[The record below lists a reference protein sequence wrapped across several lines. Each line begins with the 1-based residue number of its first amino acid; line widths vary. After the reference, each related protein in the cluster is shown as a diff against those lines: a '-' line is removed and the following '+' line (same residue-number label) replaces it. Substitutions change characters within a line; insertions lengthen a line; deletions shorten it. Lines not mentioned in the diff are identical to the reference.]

1 MRSHRP
7 SQPAISTRRN
17 ADHGT
22 VAAPHEASVQAGL
35 TILEAGGNAID
46 AAVAAA
52 LVAGVIEPTET
63 TLAGS
68 GFFLAHT
75 SAGETWSVD
84 FGPKAPFAAT
94 NNMFD
99 IEPNASSSSVLGLA
113 PVVDNANVDGAL
125 ASGVPRTLLGLLTAQ
140 ERFGKLDRADVLQPA
155 ITAAYEGFP
164 SDTWFLTSA
173 LSDLARLRKYEG
185 TRTTFLDENDLP
197 IGHTSMANYGP
208 TFAGHTFVRQ
218 PRLGATLEEVA
229 DQGPESLTS
238 GVIAERL
245 VKTSTDLGGILSMSD
260 LRNAAPAIR
269 PALKLQYRD
278 CEIAVPAAPGG
289 GITELEIL
297 NIWQQLNPSPSTSHE
312 SPKKTRELALA
323 MRHAFADRYHWLG
336 DPAVAPIPTQ
346 ELLAPE
352 YARDIAEQVATGR
365 DVPRWSEGAPW
376 STFASFGV
384 HDPWLHSENRGHRPD
399 WNPTTANTPTSGT
412 THISVADTAGNT
424 VSITHTAANHFGN
437 GIMCPRTGLML
448 DSAMAWFNAMP
459 GAANSITPGGRA
471 LANMGPALITRNGA
485 SVAALGASGGRRII
499 SAVAQLVINLVD
511 GHNSFDEALALPR
524 IDASGQHV
532 LVHEGRA
539 QDYESLSDLGATLV
553 PSSNEPFTMD
563 FARPNIAGY
572 DTSGTPCSAISML
585 HYTD

>member
-1 MRSHRP
+1 ML
-7 SQPAISTRRN
+7 N
-17 ADHGT
+17 
-22 VAAPHEASVQAGL
+22 
-35 TILEAGGNAID
+35 AGGNAID

-68 GFFLAHT
+68 GFLLAHT
-75 SAGETWSVD
+75 AAGETWSVD

-94 NNMFD
+94 DTMFD

-113 PVVDNANVDGAL
+113 PVVDNANVDGPL

-140 ERFGKLDRADVLQPA
+140 KRFGKLGREEVLQPA
-155 ITAAYEGFP
+155 ITAAYDGFP
-164 SDTWFLTSA
+164 SDTWFLTST
-173 LSDLARLRKYEG
+173 LSDLTRLRKHEG
-185 TRTTFLDENDLP
+185 TRATFLDENGLP
-197 IGHTSMANYGP
+197 VGHTSMANYGP
-208 TFAGHTFVRQ
+208 TFDAHGVVRQ
-218 PRLGATLEEVA
+218 PRLGKTLEEIA
-229 DQGPESLTS
+229 DRGPECLAS
-238 GVIAERL
+238 GIVAEQL
-245 VKTSTDLGGILSMSD
+245 VKTSAELGGILSMAD
-260 LRNAAPAIR
+260 MRNSAPAIR

-278 CEIAVPAAPGG
+278 CEVAVPAAPGG

-297 NIWQQLNPSPSTSHE
+297 SIWQQLNPSPSTSHE
-312 SPKKTRELALA
+312 SPEKTRQLALV

-346 ELLAPE
+346 ELLSTK
-352 YARDIAEQVATGR
+352 YAREIAEQVAIGK
-365 DVPRWSEGAPW
+365 DVPRWSENAPW

-384 HDPWLHSENRGHRPD
+384 HDPWQRSEDRGHRPN
-399 WNPTTANTPTSGT
+399 WNPAAATTPTSGT
-412 THISVADTAGNT
+412 THISVADKAGNT

-437 GIMCPRTGLML
+437 GIMCPRTGLL
-448 DSAMAWFNAMP
+448 FDSAMAWFNAVP

-471 LANMGPALITRNGA
+471 LANMGPALVTRNGR
-485 SVAALGASGGRRII
+485 SFAALGASGGRRII

-511 GHNSFDEALALPR
+511 GNHSFNEALALPR

-572 DTSGTPCSAISML
+572 DTTGTPCSTISTL